1 MSRINSNVPAL
12 RAIHQLAQ
20 NQADLNLRL
29 QRLSTGLRINRGRD
43 DPAGLIISELLR
55 SEIAATTQAIDN
67 SARAS
72 NVLSTAEAALAEVSA
87 LLLDLQEL
95 IVASANE
102 AGLTDAE
109 IRANQ
114 QEIDAL
120 LDSIDRIGHTTEFA
134 GERLLDGSRSYRT
147 SAVSPA
153 AIDSLSVFSARIPR
167 GQTQDVTVRV
177 TQSAQTARLTFLGQ
191 TAGGPSTLSAT
202 ATVQIRGQ
210 IGSQLLSF
218 ASGSTLSEIR
228 DAIRVFAAG
237 TGVSAVV
244 SSVSV
249 GTAAS
254 ALILTSTEVGSD
266 AFVSVSA
273 IEGNFVTASSANTT
287 SRADG
292 QDAGVLINGAA
303 ASVRGLLANVRSGAL
318 DAQIHLTQAFGQTLS
333 AATFSIAGGGSIFQL
348 TPEVAPNGQLFV
360 GLEPINTTTLGNAV
374 TGLLY
379 TVRSGGGNDLASG
392 NFDAAQR
399 IINEA
404 VNQVASS
411 RGRIGSYVRNVI
423 DPNVRA
429 QQVAL
434 ENVTAS
440 ESVIRDADLAEEI
453 SALTRAQILVQSTQT
468 VLQIANSVPKLV
480 LALLST

>member
-29 QRLSTGLRINRGRD
+29 ERLSTGLRINRGRD

-55 SEIAATTQAIDN
+55 SEISATTQSIDN

-95 IVASANE
+95 VVSSANE
-102 AGLTDAE
+102 AGLSQAE

-114 QEIDAL
+114 QEIDAIL
-120 LDSIDRIGHTTEFA
+120 ESIDRIGHTTEFA
-134 GERLLDGSRSYRT
+134 GERLLDGSRAYQLS
-147 SAVSPA
+147 SVPPA
-153 AIDSLSVFSARIPR
+153 AIASLALYSARIPH

-177 TQSAQTARLTFLGQ
+177 TQSAQTARLAFVGQ
-191 TAGGPSTLSAT
+191 TAGGTSTLSAT
-202 ATVQIRGQ
+202 TIQIQGRF
-210 IGSQLLSF
+210 GSQLLSF
-218 ASGSTLSEIR
+218 ASGTTLAEAR
-228 DAIRVFAAG
+228 DAISVVAAG

-244 SSVSV
+244 SAVAI

-273 IEGNFVTASSANTT
+273 IDGNFVTTSNANTT
-287 SRADG
+287 SRAEG
-292 QDAGVLINGAA
+292 QDAGVLINGAS
-303 ASVRGLLANVRSGAL
+303 ASVRGLLAEVRSGAL
-318 DAQIHLTQAFGQTLS
+318 DAKIHLTQTFAQTLS
-333 AATFSIAGGGSIFQL
+333 SASFSIAGGGSVFQL

-360 GLEPINTTTLGNAV
+360 GLDAINTTTLGNAV

-379 TVRSGGGNDLASG
+379 TVRAGGENDLESQNYAT
-392 NFDAAQR
+392 AQR
-399 IINEA
+399 IVDEA
-404 VNQVASS
+404 INQVASS
-411 RGRIGSYVRNVI
+411 RGRIGSYVRNII

-440 ESVIRDADLAEEI
+440 ESVIRDADLAEEV
-453 SALTRAQILVQSTQT
+453 SALTRAQILVQSTQS
-468 VLQIANSVPKLV
+468 VLQIANSVPNLV
-480 LALLST
+480 LALLS